1 MAKDK
6 DKYGIKETRANIK
19 KYGPLKKKPK
29 KELTLEER
37 QPRTLFPNKT
47 EAVNNMMFA
56 RQKKKK
62 AVPGTMK
69 GKQVDTTK
77 GPNMSATN
85 KPKTKPAPAPK
96 KSTVKKDGKGT
107 GLLFDKNKL
116 TDTFLRKEKRDLRKT
131 KTPDSGPSPK
141 KKEKK
146 FDRMKAARNQQR
158 AAQKS
163 MGFKKGGKVSSCS
176 KRADGCAMK
185 GKTRGRMV

>member
-19 KYGPLKKKPK
+19 KYGPLKSKPK

-37 QPRTLFPNKT
+37 QPRKLFPNKT

-85 KPKTKPAPAPK
+85 KPIAKPAPARK
-96 KSTVKKDGKGT
+96 KLINKKTDIKYGP
-107 GLLFDKNKL
+107 DKKIM
-116 TDTFLRKEKRDLRKT
+116 DKVVEKFKPAEKTDLRKL
-131 KTPDSGPSPK
+131 KTPDSGPAPK
-141 KKEKK
+141 KKEEK
-146 FDRMKAARNQQR
+146 FDRMAAARNQQR
-158 AAQKS
+158 MAQKS
-163 MGFKKGGKVSSCS
+163 MGFKKGGTV
-176 KRADGCAMK
+176 KRDGCAVR
-185 GKTRGRMV
+185 GKTKGRMV